1 MIWKHLQ
8 QHRSTTNWC
17 GTDVFLCVLSP
28 LLVHEQLSVEVLM
41 VSGVLDRVDQF
52 LGFDELVTVPL
63 QIVRFRHDTSP
74 W

>member
-1 MIWKHLQ
+1 MW
-8 QHRSTTNWC
+8 HR
-17 GTDVFLCVLSP
+17 CVLGVLLP

-52 LGFDELVTVPL
+52 LGFDELVAVPL
-63 QIVRFRHDTSP
+63 QIVRLRHDTSP